1 MKNYLLI
8 LFLIFYSTFII
19 AQKRD
24 AVWVTGYNCCN
35 PDPNNTYAQGL
46 IFDFSSGSF
55 QFDTVTRK
63 MNFGTMNASICDTTG
78 ILLFYTNGIFIADR
92 TNDTMM
98 NGSGINPSF
107 YTSMQTPYGLNGPQ
121 SDIII
126 PKPDDPNQYYLFH
139 KTADTV
145 STPFSNVSLKLY
157 FSIIDM
163 SGNNG
168 YGAVISKNNILLTE
182 TYFGI
187 NMTAVRHGNGRD
199 WWIIQ
204 TKANSNKYFIFLL
217 TNTGVSLHQTQI
229 IGSGYDIFCH
239 CNFIFSKDGSKFIN
253 GATDFDRI
261 EVMDFDRCTGLFS
274 NPISIPVNYY
284 GQHYVSL
291 SASDRY
297 LYYNVSDTIFQ
308 YDMAASNIA
317 ATKTVVAVYDGFE
330 SPPGVPIKFGHPILA
345 ADNKIYFTFN
355 LKYLHVINYPDSA
368 GLACNVVQHAIQL
381 PYNTSGF
388 PNFPNYELGRISGSA
403 CDTVY
408 SSISELEKEKE
419 VSVFP
424 NPSLTGIFNFRFDD
438 KSVEIKSLE
447 VTDITG
453 RIINSLLNKSN
464 QLNLSSAADGIYFY
478 RVKTN
483 KGKMYN
489 GKIII
494 Q

>member
-46 IFDFSSGSF
+46 LFDFSSGSF
-55 QFDTVTRK
+55 QFDTITRK
-63 MNFGTMNASICDTTG
+63 MNFLATNASICDTAG
-78 ILLFYTNGIFIADR
+78 NLLFYTNGVFIADR
-92 TNDTMM
+92 TNDTMQ

-107 YTSMQTPYGLNGPQ
+107 YTTSHAQVGLNAFQ
-121 SDIII
+121 IDMVL
-126 PKPDDPNQYYLFH
+126 PKPNEDSKYYLFH
-139 KTADTV
+139 KTADTIDGLGGAIKKIYY
-145 STPFSNVSLKLY
+145 SE
-157 FSIIDM
+157 IDM
-163 SGNNG
+163 NGNNG
-168 YGAVISKNNILLTE
+168 FGEVISKNNILIADTVFGLLT
-182 TYFGI
+182 
-187 NMTAVRHGNGRD
+187 TAVKHANGRD
-199 WWIIQ
+199 WWIIN
-204 TKANSNKYFIFLL
+204 TNDGSNRFYISLL
-217 TNTGVSLHQTQI
+217 TPSGVIFHHMQD
-229 IGSGYDIFCH
+229 IGLPNLRTYTNSIF
-239 CNFIFSKDGSKFIN
+239 IPDGSKFVN
-253 GATDFDRI
+253 NSGYNQI
-261 EVMDFDRCTGLFS
+261 EVMDFDRCEGLFS
-274 NPISIPVNYY
+274 NPVLLPINDS
-284 GQHYVSL
+284 GFHYVSF
-291 SASDRY
+291 SSTGRY

-308 YDMAASNIA
+308 YDMAATNIA

-388 PNFPNYELGRISGSA
+388 PNFPNYELGRIPGST

-408 SSISELEKEKE
+408 SSISELEKENE